1 MTIATHWLAEPY
13 TPTASTL
20 VERPRTLDKCAVEAL
35 GTFGLVLT
43 VGVGLC
49 SASPYG
55 ALGIGV
61 VLMALIYAGG
71 RRTGAHFNPA
81 ITLAAAV
88 WGRMPFREAA
98 AYWLAQ
104 LAAGLCAAIAWRLI
118 VGSRQTEAVTEMML
132 SGRVLVAAFGAELL
146 FTLVLG
152 YVVFSCVESPRDAPN
167 TVWHLAMGVALVAG
181 TVDFTAL
188 FGEVFLV
195 SQLIAGAFT
204 GIAFLTFGSAA
215 R

>member
-1 MTIATHWLAEPY
+1 MTIAPHWLDELY
-13 TPTASTL
+13 TPSAL
-20 VERPRTLDKCAVEAL
+20 VEKPRTLDKYAVEAL

-49 SASPYG
+49 SRSPYA
-55 ALGIGV
+55 ALGIGA

-71 RRTGAHFNPA
+71 HRIGAHFNPA
-81 ITLAAAV
+81 ITLAAAI
-88 WGRMPFREAA
+88 WGRIPFGEAA

-104 LAAGLCAAIAWRLI
+104 LAAGLCAAIATRLV
-118 VGSRQTEAVTEMML
+118 VGSGQSEAVMEMML
-132 SGRVLVAAFGAELL
+132 SGRALVAAFGAELL
-146 FTLVLG
+146 FAFVLA
-152 YVVFSCVESPRDAPN
+152 YVVFSCVEPARDAPN
-167 TVWHLAMGVALVAG
+167 TVWHSAIGIAVVAG
-181 TVDFTAL
+181 TVDFAAL
-188 FGEVFLV
+188 FGGVYLV

>member
-1 MTIATHWLAEPY
+1 MTTAPHWLAEAC
-13 TPTASTL
+13 TSTAAL
-20 VERPRTLDKCAVEAL
+20 EKPRPLAKYAVEAL

-43 VGVGLC
+43 VAVGLYSR
-49 SASPYG
+49 SAYG
-55 ALGIGV
+55 ALGIGA

-71 RRTGAHFNPA
+71 HRAGAHFNPA

-88 WGRMPFREAA
+88 WGRIPFREAA

-104 LAAGLCAAIAWRLI
+104 LAAGMCAAIAWRLI
-118 VGSRQTEAVTEMML
+118 VGSGTSEAVTEMIL
-132 SGRVLVAAFGAELL
+132 SGRVLVAALAAELL
-146 FTLVLG
+146 FTFALG
-152 YVVFSCVESPRDAPN
+152 YVVFSLVESPRDAPN
-167 TVWHLAMGVALVAG
+167 TVWHLAVGVGLVAG

-188 FGEVFLV
+188 FGDAFLV

>member
-1 MTIATHWLAEPY
+1 MTTAPHWLAEPY
-13 TPTASTL
+13 TPTAL
-20 VERPRTLDKCAVEAL
+20 VVNPRSLAKYGIEAL

-49 SASPYG
+49 GGSPYG
-55 ALGIGV
+55 AVGIGA

-71 RRTGAHFNPA
+71 HRAGAHFNPA
-81 ITLAAAV
+81 VTLAAAM

-104 LAAGLCAAIAWRLI
+104 FAGGLCAAIVLRLI
-118 VGSRQTEAVTEMML
+118 VGSGQSEAVTEMML

-146 FTLVLG
+146 FTFVLG
-152 YVVFSCVESPRDAPN
+152 YVVFSCLESPRDEPN
-167 TVWHLAMGVALVAG
+167 TVWHMAIGVALVAG
-181 TVDFTAL
+181 TVDIAAL
-188 FGEVFLV
+188 FGDVFLV

-204 GIAFLTFGSAA
+204 GIAFLTFGSAT